1 MSDRFHEWKEE
12 FQVRGDRAVHRVRE
26 LIEEGKARK
35 IVVKKP
41 TGEIIREFPL
51 NQGVAVGGVAT
62 LLAPALVMLGAA
74 AALLSEV
81 HIEVIRVD
89 DPEADGPDPTD
100 PPGDR

>member
-12 FQVRGDRAVHRVRE
+12 FRVRGDRAVHRVRE

-41 TGEIIREFPL
+41 NGEIIREFPL